1 MSQDPSKQKPAD
13 WSADAGLQQAL
24 NSLEEI
30 LEGKERVEPEPV
42 SETRRAEPP
51 VTDDAQYTIPLLDDV
66 VSRTPATA
74 SEPPAPTPPP
84 REPVGSIVEDPECQS
99 IIERLSSEIEVI
111 VQASVDEAMSRANEQ
126 IAERVRDHIDI
137 ILPEILDEIAQI
149 RARKRS

>member
-30 LEGKERVEPEPV
+30 LEGKERAEPEPV
-42 SETRRAEPP
+42 SETRQAAPP
-51 VTDDAQYTIPLLDDV
+51 VTDDAQYTIPLLEDV
-66 VSRTPATA
+66 VSRAPTA

-84 REPVGSIVEDPECQS
+84 REPVGSIVADPECQS

>member
-1 MSQDPSKQKPAD
+1 MSQDPSKPKPAD

-30 LEGKERVEPEPV
+30 LEGKQRVEPE
-42 SETRRAEPP
+42 RAPPITPPEP
-51 VTDDAQYTIPLLDDV
+51 TTADDGQYTIPLLDDIV
-66 VSRTPATA
+66 TSAPMGEIDRGPAA
-74 SEPPAPTPPP
+74 IPQKPL
-84 REPVGSIVEDPECQS
+84 GSILADQECQS

-126 IAERVRDHIDI
+126 IAQRVRDHIDI

-149 RARKRS
+149 RARKRP

>member
-1 MSQDPSKQKPAD
+1 MSQDPSKPKPAD
-13 WSADAGLQQAL
+13 WSVDEGLQHAL

-30 LEGKERVEPEPV
+30 LEGKQRVEPKQVLPA
-42 SETRRAEPP
+42 TQPKPA
-51 VTDDAQYTIPLLDDV
+51 TDDDAQYTIPLLEDIV
-66 VSRTPATA
+66 TPTSTSAPEPTPA
-74 SEPPAPTPPP
+74 P
-84 REPVGSIVEDPECQS
+84 REPVGSILADQECQS